1 MKMIK
6 TAAAVAALAWVAA
19 VSVSPAS
26 ADVISNPSN
35 GYSFPYLAAAGIG
48 GGQQTQYIGQT
59 FTSPISGQ
67 LTDFQFTLNSSTI
80 TSLYGAVYEWTG
92 SGLGSMLWQS
102 PTVSGIGSGANGGGV
117 FDFSPTGVNLQD
129 GHTYV
134 AFLSTFGIA
143 GNAGQATVG
152 SCLSFVVCTKVDPRL
167 GNLVT
172 GTVYDDGTT
181 WSNANFAFDATFQAT
196 VSAVPEPS
204 TWAMMILGFFGVGF
218 LAYRRR
224 NRTAAAA

>member
-6 TAAAVAALAWVAA
+6 TVAAVAALAWVAA

-35 GYSFPYLAAAGIG
+35 GYSFPYLGTG
-48 GGQQTQYIGQT
+48 VGGQQTQYIGQT
-59 FTSPISGQ
+59 FTSPIAGQ
-67 LTDFQFTLNSSTI
+67 LTDFQFTLNSSTL

-92 SGLGSMLWQS
+92 SGLGTMLWQS
-102 PTVSGIGSGANGGGV
+102 PTVSGIGSGANGAGV

-143 GNAGQATVG
+143 GNSGLATVG
-152 SCLSFVVCTKVDPRL
+152 SCLSYVACTSVDPRL
-167 GNLVT
+167 GSLVF
-172 GTVYDDGTT
+172 GNVFPDGTT
-181 WSNANFAFDATFQAT
+181 TWGNTNAAFDATFSVT

-204 TWAMMILGFFGVGF
+204 TWAMMILGFVGVGF

-224 NRTAAAA
+224 NGAAIA

>member
-19 VSVSPAS
+19 VNVSPAS

-35 GYSFPYLAAAGIG
+35 GYSFPYLGTG
-48 GGQQTQYIGQT
+48 TGGQQTQYIGQT
-59 FTSPISGQ
+59 FTTPISGA

-92 SGLGSMLWQS
+92 SGLGAMLWQS
-102 PTVSGIGSGANGGGV
+102 PTVSGIGSGANGAGV

-134 AFLSTFGIA
+134 AFLSTYGIA
-143 GNAGQATVG
+143 GNSGLATVG
-152 SCLSFVVCTKVDPRL
+152 SCLSFSQCTSVDSHL
-167 GNLVT
+167 GNLVAANVFPD
-172 GTVYDDGTT
+172 GTTT

-224 NRTAAAA
+224 SGTAAVA

>member
-1 MKMIK
+1 MKMIQ
-6 TAAAVAALAWVAA
+6 TVAAAAALAWIAA

-26 ADVISNPSN
+26 ADVISNPVNSYPFSSL
-35 GYSFPYLAAAGIG
+35 GTGT

-59 FTSPISGQ
+59 FTSPIAGQ
-67 LTDFQFTLNSSTI
+67 LTDFQFTLNSSTV

-92 SGLGSMLWQS
+92 SGLGTMLWQS
-102 PTVSGIGSGANGGGV
+102 PTVSGIGSQADGGGV
-117 FDFSPTGVNLQD
+117 FDFSPTGVNLLQ

-143 GNAGQATVG
+143 GNSGQATVG
-152 SCLSFVVCTKVDPRL
+152 ACFNAGCTTSDPNL
-167 GNLVT
+167 GNLVYANVFPD
-172 GTVYDDGTT
+172 GTTT
-181 WSNANFAFDATFQAT
+181 WSNAFGIYDATFSAT

-224 NRTAAAA
+224 NGIAAVA

>member
-6 TAAAVAALAWVAA
+6 TVAAAAALAWVAA

-26 ADVISNPSN
+26 ADVISNPIN
-35 GYSFPYLAAAGIG
+35 GYSFPYLGTG
-48 GGQQTQYIGQT
+48 TGGQQTEFIGQT
-59 FTSPISGQ
+59 FTTPVAGA

-92 SGLGSMLWQS
+92 SGLGAKLWQS
-102 PTVSGIGSGANGGGV
+102 PTESGIGSGANGSGL
-117 FDFSPTGVNLQD
+117 FDFSPTGVNLLQ

-143 GNAGQATVG
+143 GDSGLATVG
-152 SCLSFVVCTKVDPRL
+152 SCLSFSQCTKTDPHL

-172 GTVYDDGTT
+172 GNVFGDGTTT

-204 TWAMMILGFFGVGF
+204 TWAMMILGFFGVGIV
-218 LAYRRR
+218 AYRRR
-224 NRTAAAA
+224 NGAAFA